1 MGTHR
6 MAVHYMARLSASN
19 KVLVHLAII
28 VLAALALNL
37 ALQYF
42 RTKPEAVIVFHETPR
57 AVAAESFMDG
67 QGRMVTMADF
77 KGRVIVLNIWATW
90 CLPCI
95 EEMPSLDNLQGVL
108 GDEDFQ
114 VVALSFDKTG
124 LREIE
129 YFFAQNELEN
139 LTIYRDEAQKLF
151 DQLAVVAI
159 PTSLIIDRQG
169 REIGRM
175 VGPATWDSDRM
186 IATLYDIIKQ
196 DRP

>member
-1 MGTHR
+1 

-57 AVAAESFMDG
+57 EVAAESFMDG
-67 QGRMVTMADF
+67 RGRMVTMADF

-114 VVALSFDKTG
+114 VVALSIDKTG

-196 DRP
+196 GQP

>member
-1 MGTHR
+1 
-6 MAVHYMARLSASN
+6 MAVNHMAGLSASN
-19 KVLVHLAII
+19 KVLVHLGII

-90 CLPCI
+90 CLPCV

-114 VVALSFDKTG
+114 VVALSIDKTG

-186 IATLYDIIKQ
+186 IATLHDIIKQ
-196 DRP
+196 GQP